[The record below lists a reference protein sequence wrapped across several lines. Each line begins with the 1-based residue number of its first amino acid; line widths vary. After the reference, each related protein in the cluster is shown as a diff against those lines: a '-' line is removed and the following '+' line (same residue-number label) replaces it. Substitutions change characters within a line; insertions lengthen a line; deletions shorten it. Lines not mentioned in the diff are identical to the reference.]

1 MKQILFAFL
10 FAAVSISI
18 QAQSSKKKVITTE
31 QIIKQTQPEAIPEDS
46 SSDKTQSETTPK
58 KTDEI
63 NDLKRKMEE
72 VLSRIDLLEGTRKN
86 DLTEKQRKLLWNIEI
101 LSKAEGRAEFLRQRL
116 LELTEKESTIRSRL
130 NEIEI
135 ESTDETINRS
145 VALIGGL
152 RTDVLRE
159 QKRKALNLE
168 KENLLNLLTQ
178 IQNHKLSLQ
187 ENITKADAL
196 VEKLRMVIEAE
207 IEEALTDK
215 NN

>member
-187 ENITKADAL
+187 ESITKADAL

>member
-31 QIIKQTQPEAIPEDS
+31 QIIRQTQPETIPEDS
-46 SSDKTQSETTPK
+46 YSDKTQSETTPK

-101 LSKAEGRAEFLRQRL
+101 LSKAEGRAEFLRQKL

>member
-31 QIIKQTQPEAIPEDS
+31 QIIRQTQPETIPEDS

-187 ENITKADAL
+187 ESITKADAL